1 MMETRRMGEG
11 LTVEFRE
18 QSSAVPRAPR
28 KKYRRLKEI
37 DI

>member
-1 MMETRRMGEG
+1 METRRAGEG
-11 LTVEFRE
+11 VTVEFRE
-18 QSSAVPRAPR
+18 QSSAVPTAPR